1 MVLLLS
7 FGQSPE
13 FFSGSVV
20 CDSACVFVV
29 GDGWDAEDGQVRYVW
44 IDLSAVLGACV
55 IVVLTTAAQDF
66 TGWEAALVVVS
77 LWAFGK
83 EHPFSARICCTFFSK
98 TQLGHSLLKAVC
110 DPPQFMH
117 LSGLEHRSSV
127 WLCTFCTNLRNL
139 TQFYCVAKPL
149 AFEATNRVTNVNIQ
163 FWFP

>member
-66 TGWEAALVVVS
+66 TGWEAALVVAS
-77 LWAFGK
+77 LWAFGR

-98 TQLGHSLLKAVC
+98 THLGHSLLKAVC

-117 LSGLEHRSSV
+117 LSGLEHRHLCDSPHFAQICIILHNFIV
-127 WLCTFCTNLRNL
+127 WPNCWHLKQLTGLRM
-139 TQFYCVAKPL
+139 
-149 AFEATNRVTNVNIQ
+149 
-163 FWFP
+163 

>member
-66 TGWEAALVVVS
+66 TGWEAALVVAS

-83 EHPFSARICCTFFSK
+83 EHPFSA
-98 TQLGHSLLKAVC
+98 A
-110 DPPQFMH
+110 P
-117 LSGLEHRSSV
+117 SSPRPTWGTPCWKRCV
-127 WLCTFCTNLRNL
+127 ALRNL
-139 TQFYCVAKPL
+139 CIWVGWSTVHLCDSPHFAQICVILHNFIVWP
-149 AFEATNRVTNVNIQ
+149 NRWHLKQLTGLRM
-163 FWFP
+163 